1 MEATTVSL
9 RVMIADRLGSTL
21 RWEYAA
27 LLHSAAGSIRGCG
40 PVRTGRAECFIQPTE
55 REGGNAMKFD
65 QWQGFAPGAW
75 QESINVRDFIQ
86 KNYTPYTGD
95 GQFLCGPTPR
105 TSALM
110 AKLNSLFAGGFGLAS
125 PESIMDK
132 VCPACGYHFQQFR
145 SNGLLGCDQCYD
157 SFREEL
163 RPVIRRIQGSVIDKP
178 DVPAEEA
185 KASPEDK
192 LKALKE
198 ELNKAVAAEEYER
211 AAQLRDQIRAEE
223 ESKK

>member
-1 MEATTVSL
+1 MLCQNCNQNEASVVVNTVINGVKSTRHL
-9 RVMIADRLGSTL
+9 CSKCASQLGLNSLGSFN
-21 RWEYAA
+21 
-27 LLHSAAGSIRGCG
+27 S
-40 PVRTGRAECFIQPTE
+40 
-55 REGGNAMKFD
+55 M
-65 QWQGFAPGAW
+65 
-75 QESINVRDFIQ
+75 
-86 KNYTPYTGD
+86 
-95 GQFLCGPTPR
+95 
-105 TSALM
+105 
-110 AKLNSLFAGGFGLAS
+110 LNSLFAGGFGLAS

-223 ESKK
+223 EPKK